1 RHPVLPDQRQDRR
14 LDRREFRIERED
26 DALLAL
32 NLLLAVRIG
41 EDDEDGPV
49 RAGRRLDDV
58 RNIAMVRVCWI
69 DVLETLPRVL
79 LVPPQIEVRPVV
91 DPLELVPAEREFV
104 LDVEGALRVVRELL
118 RRVLVEAQPLP
129 ADAERDDPLHAAS
142 LPVLEPLL
150 VRARLDEELHLRL
163 LELAGPEDEVARRDL
178 VAERLADLRD
188 PERHALAGRRQDVL
202 EVDEDPLRRLRPEV
216 DGGRRLLDRA
226 HERLEHE
233 IEHPRLAERVLR
245 AADRALPLLDLGVV
259 RPEPT
264 VAVPALDERVRE
276 ARNVPAR

>member
-1 RHPVLPDQRQDRR
+1 GVTVPDGHGIVLQRLAIDRDREGRTGLVLPAVAPPDRAAVVVGRRDPGLTEPTVDTLGDLRHPVLPDQRQDRR

-26 DALLAL
+26 DAPLAL
-32 NLLLAVRIG
+32 DLLLAVRIG

-91 DPLELVPAEREFV
+91 DPLDLVPAEREFV

-150 VRARLDEELHLRL
+150 VRARLDEELHLHL

-216 DGGRRLLDRA
+216 DGG
-226 HERLEHE
+226 
-233 IEHPRLAERVLR
+233 
-245 AADRALPLLDLGVV
+245 
-259 RPEPT
+259 
-264 VAVPALDERVRE
+264 
-276 ARNVPAR
+276 